1 MIECFLIKV
10 AVQLIIDSMG
20 RLLTQTRG
28 RAFQALGQAFQTL
41 GRAFDFI
48 LSGQKLGRMFRK
60 FSQVVEKLGRVFW
73 NKYSAECFVK
83 ESFKKSGQ

>member
-28 RAFQALGQAFQTL
+28 RAF
-41 GRAFDFI
+41 
-48 LSGQKLGRMFRK
+48 
-60 FSQVVEKLGRVFW
+60 
-73 NKYSAECFVK
+73 
-83 ESFKKSGQ
+83 